1 MTFLTE
7 QNRADNKIR
16 KTVQVH
22 IGLFFCYNKTK
33 GNGFKL
39 HQGRFRLNVR
49 KNLFL
54 ERVVMH
60 WHRLPMEV
68 VESLSPEVFK
78 ECGDVAL
85 GDVGQW
91 AWWGWVSG

>member
-22 IGLFFCYNKTK
+22 IGLFFCYRTK

-39 HQGRFRLNVR
+39 RQGRFGLNIR

-54 ERVVMH
+54 ERVVNALAQLS
-60 WHRLPMEV
+60 REV
-68 VESLSPEVFK
+68 TVPGGVQ
-78 ECGDVAL
+78 GT
-85 GDVGQW
+85 
-91 AWWGWVSG
+91 